1 MRAAKPSKKSITAAI
16 KTKSVAETKWLL
28 KIKIMAKHPHN
39 KLRQVKKLGIC
50 FLMLLI
56 ELIFCQK

>member
-16 KTKSVAETKWLL
+16 KTKSAAETKWLL
-28 KIKIMAKHPHN
+28 KIEIIAKHPHN

-50 FLMLLI
+50 LVILLMAL
-56 ELIFCQK
+56 